1 MALSLQ
7 KHNVEKL
14 FIYFL
19 LLQPALDVLAYVNI
33 PLSSVLRGLLV
44 GAGIGYIFFF
54 LPDKQ
59 GRKSA
64 LIYLVILGIFMTMH
78 LVNNYMVKES
88 FSIPVELTYII
99 KTVFFIVML
108 LVYVFVIPSF
118 SKQKYWQ
125 KVIQSAVLINMTF
138 IAVIMLLA
146 TVTGS
151 GYRSYGALAK
161 EGHSGWFFS
170 GNELSVILGM
180 GFSIT
185 ILYMLQKQSTRTKML
200 LLPVIG
206 LIIWAMLMIGTKV
219 SFGSVLIVLGISIS
233 VFILKAI
240 HNSKNWFNLGVL
252 TVLLAAAIA
261 IAPITPI
268 GNNLD
273 LTFGTNIAKQE
284 KSPADVDADGKKQ
297 AAQQLLSGRKD
308 FLKEKNKQ
316 YQEAPVSQKLLGM
329 GFGGNYTFA
338 PKLIEM
344 DFLDWYFNFGWIGFI
359 LLLLPLLYIG
369 YRILIKLC
377 KYHLKSLNVPII
389 LTGVSV
395 ALGIGSAFTAG
406 HVLSSPAA
414 SIYLAVFIGYLFALV
429 QDEASP

>member
-429 QDEASP
+429 QNEASP

>member
-33 PLSSVLRGLLV
+33 PLSSVLRGLVV

-64 LIYLVILGIFMTMH
+64 LIYLVILGIIMTMH

-118 SKQKYWQ
+118 SKQTYWQ

-146 TVTGS
+146 TVTDS

-185 ILYMLQKQSTRTKML
+185 ILYMLQKQSPRTKML

-233 VFILKAI
+233 MFILKAM
-240 HNSKNWFNLGVL
+240 HNRKNWFNVGVL

-261 IAPITPI
+261 IMPITPI

-429 QDEASP
+429 QNEASP

>member
-33 PLSSVLRGLLV
+33 LLSSVLRGLLV

-240 HNSKNWFNLGVL
+240 HNSKNWFNVGVL

-284 KSPADVDADGKKQ
+284 KSPADVNADGKKQ
-297 AAQQLLSGRKD
+297 AAQQLLSG
-308 FLKEKNKQ
+308 
-316 YQEAPVSQKLLGM
+316 M
-329 GFGGNYTFA
+329 
-338 PKLIEM
+338 
-344 DFLDWYFNFGWIGFI
+344 
-359 LLLLPLLYIG
+359 
-369 YRILIKLC
+369 
-377 KYHLKSLNVPII
+377 
-389 LTGVSV
+389 
-395 ALGIGSAFTAG
+395 
-406 HVLSSPAA
+406 
-414 SIYLAVFIGYLFALV
+414 
-429 QDEASP
+429 